1 MSRFEKHNWLE
12 LGQSLLKAEG
22 PAALTIE
29 RLTEFAGKTRGSFYH
44 HFTSRDAF
52 LGALIESWQ
61 ASSLTALAARLQGAE
76 SLDAKRAIM
85 REVSMEWD
93 GAFERQLRFLAAQE
107 PHVAELL
114 AKVDELRIQGLAG
127 MIRLLRPEIED
138 PDALAFVQ
146 YASVVGGQMLLNSA
160 ADPRIPAIRK
170 VGNQLFG
177 LS

>member
-12 LGQSLLKAEG
+12 CGQSLLKAEG
-22 PAALTIE
+22 PAGLTIE

-52 LGALIESWQ
+52 LTALIEDWQ
-61 ASSLTALAARLQGAE
+61 ASSLTALSVRLHGAE
-76 SLDAKRAIM
+76 SIEAKRAIM
-85 REVSMEWD
+85 RDVSMEWD
-93 GAFERQLRFLAAQE
+93 GAFERQLRFLAVQE
-107 PHVAELL
+107 PRVAEQL
-114 AKVDELRIQGLAG
+114 AKVDELRINGLAG
-127 MIRLLRPEIED
+127 MICLLQPNVED
-138 PDALAFVQ
+138 PNALAFVQ
-146 YASVVGGQMLLNSA
+146 YASVVGGQMLLTSA